1 MKYSFI
7 IKYHIT
13 CHAAMAAAAVAT
25 TQLRLA
31 SPNGII
37 TRTVLKSP
45 LRDALPSEIPVI
57 DISPIFSSSLSERQA
72 VAQQVRAAAQNMGFF
87 YIKNHGIPEDV
98 THDAYE
104 ACLAFFRQ
112 DMETKMKAT
121 YENAKWDN
129 GYRAPDTQRL
139 NPYEGIDVRESFSY
153 LYDPLYDP
161 TVGEEGI
168 GDIPEEVKRHLHN
181 EEYPWEKT
189 SNLPRLKE
197 SMVKHIGECL
207 KLARALTR
215 CFALSL
221 GLEEGVFD
229 EKVKYPDASYG
240 LNYYP
245 PIIQKPTSSTILRED
260 DAGDEE
266 RVSIGSHTD
275 FQLFTI
281 LWQDSHG
288 GLQVLN
294 KQGQWLRAK
303 PIDGT
308 LVVNLGDFMQRI
320 TNDAYISTVHRA
332 RNESGKERVSIP
344 FFWGFG
350 LHETCSVV
358 VVGEGEEKKYEDVKC
373 DDWVRRRIEG
383 MLELGKSAS

>member
-1 MKYSFI
+1 
-7 IKYHIT
+7 
-13 CHAAMAAAAVAT
+13 MATKTVAT

-45 LRDALPSEIPVI
+45 LRDALPSEMPII
-57 DISPIFSSSLSERQA
+57 DISPIYSPSLSERRA
-72 VAQQVRAAAQNMGFF
+72 VAQQIRAAAQNMGFF

-98 THDAYE
+98 TQDAYE

-161 TVGEEGI
+161 AVGEEGL
-168 GDIPEEVKRHLHN
+168 DAIPEEVKRHLHN

-221 GLEEGVFD
+221 GLEETIFD
-229 EKVKYPDASYG
+229 DKVKYPDASYG

-245 PIIQKPTSSTILRED
+245 PIAQKSTETTGSTATMLQD
-260 DAGDEE
+260 NDGDED

-332 RNESGKERVSIP
+332 RNYSGKERVSIP

-358 VVGEGEEKKYEDVKC
+358 VVGEGEKKKYEDIKC
-373 DDWVRRRIEG
+373 DDWVRKRIEG
-383 MLELGKSAS
+383 MLEVN

>member
-1 MKYSFI
+1 
-7 IKYHIT
+7 
-13 CHAAMAAAAVAT
+13 MATETAAT

-45 LRDALPSEIPVI
+45 LRDALPSEIPII
-57 DISPIFSSSLSERQA
+57 DISPIFSPSLSERQA
-72 VAQQVRAAAQNMGFF
+72 VAQQVRAAARNMGFF

-98 THDAYE
+98 TQDAYE

-112 DMETKMKAT
+112 DMETKMRAT
-121 YENAKWDN
+121 YENARWDN

-153 LYDPLYDP
+153 LYDPRYDP
-161 TVGEEGI
+161 TVGEDGI
-168 GDIPEEVKRHLHN
+168 KDIPEEVKQHLHN
-181 EEYPWEKT
+181 EDYPWEQT
-189 SNLPRLKE
+189 SNFPRLKE
-197 SMVKHIGECL
+197 TMVRHIGECL

-221 GLEEGVFD
+221 GLEEGMFD
-229 EKVKYPDASYG
+229 EKVRYPDASYG

-245 PIIQKPTSSTILRED
+245 PITQKATTTVLQDHD
-260 DAGDEE
+260 DGGDGE

-294 KQGQWLRAK
+294 KQGQWLRAR
-303 PIDGT
+303 PVDGT
-308 LVVNLGDFMQRI
+308 LVVNLGDCMQRI
-320 TNDAYISTVHRA
+320 TNDAYVSTVHRA
-332 RNESGKERVSIP
+332 RNYSGSERVSIP

-358 VVGEGEEKKYEDVKC
+358 VVAEGEERKYEDVKC

-383 MLELGKSAS
+383 MLELGKLEESVEES

>member
-1 MKYSFI
+1 
-7 IKYHIT
+7 
-13 CHAAMAAAAVAT
+13 MAAETVAT

-45 LRDALPSEIPVI
+45 LRDALPSEIPII
-57 DISPIFSSSLSERQA
+57 DISPIFSPSLSERQA

-98 THDAYE
+98 TQNAYE
-104 ACLAFFRQ
+104 ACLAFFKQ
-112 DMETKMKAT
+112 DMETKIKAD
-121 YENAKWDN
+121 YKNAKWSN
-129 GYRAPDTQRL
+129 GYKAPDTQRL

-153 LYDPLYDP
+153 RYDPLYDP
-161 TVGEEGI
+161 TVGEEGLEN
-168 GDIPEEVKRHLHN
+168 IPEEVKRQLRN

-197 SMVKHIGECL
+197 SMVRHIGECL
-207 KLARALTR
+207 TLARALTR
-215 CFALSL
+215 CFALSM

-245 PIIQKPTSSTILRED
+245 PITPKPTGSTTILQD
-260 DAGDEE
+260 DGDED

-303 PIDGT
+303 PIAGT

-332 RNESGKERVSIP
+332 RNYSGKERVSIP

-358 VVGEGEEKKYEDVKC
+358 VVVKEGEEKKYEDVKC
-373 DDWVRRRIEG
+373 DDWVRRRLEG
-383 MLELGKSAS
+383 MLELGKMEE

>member
-1 MKYSFI
+1 
-7 IKYHIT
+7 
-13 CHAAMAAAAVAT
+13 
-25 TQLRLA
+25 
-31 SPNGII
+31 
-37 TRTVLKSP
+37 
-45 LRDALPSEIPVI
+45 
-57 DISPIFSSSLSERQA
+57 
-72 VAQQVRAAAQNMGFF
+72 MGFF

-98 THDAYE
+98 TQDAYE

-161 TVGEEGI
+161 AVGEEGL
-168 GDIPEEVKRHLHN
+168 DAIPEEVKRHLHN

-221 GLEEGVFD
+221 GLEETIFD
-229 EKVKYPDASYG
+229 DKVKYPDASYG

-245 PIIQKPTSSTILRED
+245 PIAQKSTETTGSTATMLQD
-260 DAGDEE
+260 NDGDED

-332 RNESGKERVSIP
+332 RNYSGKERVSIP

-358 VVGEGEEKKYEDVKC
+358 VVGEGEKKKYEDIKC
-373 DDWVRRRIEG
+373 DDWVRKRIEG
-383 MLELGKSAS
+383 MLEVN

>member
-1 MKYSFI
+1 
-7 IKYHIT
+7 
-13 CHAAMAAAAVAT
+13 MATEPVAT

-37 TRTVLKSP
+37 TRTVLRTA
-45 LRDALPSEIPVI
+45 LRDALSSEIPVI
-57 DISPIFSSSLSERQA
+57 DISPMFSPSLGERQA
-72 VAQQVRAAAQNMGFF
+72 VAQQVRAAALNMGFF
-87 YIKNHGIPEDV
+87 YIKNHGIPAAV
-98 THDAYE
+98 TQDAYE

-112 DMETKMKAT
+112 DMQTKMRADSNGARW
-121 YENAKWDN
+121 EN
-129 GYRAPDTQRL
+129 GYRAPNTQRL

-153 LYDPLYDP
+153 RYDPRYDD
-161 TVGEEGI
+161 TVGEGNM
-168 GDIPEEVKRHLHN
+168 GKIPAEAREHLRC
-181 EEYPWEKT
+181 EDYPWERT
-189 SNLPRLKE
+189 SNLPRLKD
-197 SMVKHIGECL
+197 SMTRHIGECL

-221 GLEEGVFD
+221 GLEEGCFD
-229 EKVKYPDASYG
+229 EKVRYPDASYG

-245 PIIQKPTSSTILRED
+245 PIARSTKGVDGEEED
-260 DAGDEE
+260 VAEEEE

-294 KQGQWLRAK
+294 KQGQWLRAR

-308 LVVNLGDFMQRI
+308 LVVNLGDCMQRI

-332 RNESGKERVSIP
+332 RNYSGKERVSIP

-358 VVGEGEEKKYEDVKC
+358 VGGEKKYEDVKC
-373 DDWVRRRIEG
+373 EDWVSKRIRD
-383 MLELGKSAS
+383 MKQLE